1 MKNML
6 RCWSAAGALAACTA
20 ALAAVPSSAN
30 YAIPSSTINSG
41 VGNMASANYKV
52 SSSLGDPF
60 FAAPLGSA
68 NYKINPGFWGT
79 VIGPLPLCLLDL
91 DGDGNAD
98 ALTDGLMLI
107 RAMFGLTGSAV
118 TNNATAPTAPRQ
130 TWAQIQP
137 YIHFAALDIDGD
149 GNADALTDGLMLIR
163 AMFGLTG
170 TSVTNNAVTP
180 GAPRDDWTKVRGYL
194 NASCGVNYGP

>member
-41 VGNMASANYKV
+41 VGNMASANYKA

-68 NYKINPGFWGT
+68 NYKINPGFWGG

-130 TWAQIQP
+130 TWVQIQP

-194 NASCGVNYGP
+194 NASCGVNYAP